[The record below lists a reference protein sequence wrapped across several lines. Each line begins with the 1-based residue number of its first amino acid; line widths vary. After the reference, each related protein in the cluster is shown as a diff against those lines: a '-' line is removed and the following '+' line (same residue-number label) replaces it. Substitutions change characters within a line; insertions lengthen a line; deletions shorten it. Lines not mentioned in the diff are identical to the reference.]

1 MVFVLMQLVMQHPTA
16 NKFIFAV
23 LLGWICPRF
32 VMTRSTVS
40 CHSELVNIGIT
51 VVATRNQIDIPSMEE
66 YNIIGR
72 DKEFDG

>member
-1 MVFVLMQLVMQHPTA
+1 
-16 NKFIFAV
+16 
-23 LLGWICPRF
+23 
-32 VMTRSTVS
+32 MTRSTVS

-51 VVATRNQIDIPSMEE
+51 VVATRNQINLPSMEE